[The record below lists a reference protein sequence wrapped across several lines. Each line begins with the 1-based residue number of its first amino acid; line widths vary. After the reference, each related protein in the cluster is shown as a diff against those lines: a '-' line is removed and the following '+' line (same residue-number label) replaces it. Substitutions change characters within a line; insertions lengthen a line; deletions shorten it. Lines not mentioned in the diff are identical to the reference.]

1 MKSFPR
7 EEIISAQYETSVT
20 VQCEASGFP
29 RPTVTFLINGVNSYA
44 ENKGHTIMEPYKTTV
59 TYVVTMPSDV
69 ECHISN
75 RMGNTFWRIKV
86 NLKGK
91 SFNKKFKSRVWMRYM
106 FRVHHFS
113 ISFYGN
119 SLKSLHEKGI
129 VVWRNQIFPMDWYM
143 LCTFSTPCDFWV
155 MIVIN
160 QSEHGFQYF
169 FFDRWR
175 PVISQSCLKINGWDF
190 HVWPQGSFV
199 WKIQDTVSLAGEYS
213 YVFIHR
219 STWFQRCRS
228 CKIQVISAQILILV
242 FETRLQHAV
251 WLRFLNLI

>member
-44 ENKGHTIMEPYKTTV
+44 VNKGHTIMEPYKTTV

-75 RMGNTFWRIKV
+75 RMGNTFWRIRV

-91 SFNKKFKSRVWMRYM
+91 SFNKSSKAVCEWGICLEFTILVSVSMETLWKVLMRKE
-106 FRVHHFS
+106 S
-113 ISFYGN
+113 WYGEIR
-119 SLKSLHEKGI
+119 S
-129 VVWRNQIFPMDWYM
+129 
-143 LCTFSTPCDFWV
+143 PCDFWA

-251 WLRFLNLI
+251 WLIFLNLI

>member
-44 ENKGHTIMEPYKTTV
+44 VNKGHTIMEPYKTTV

-91 SFNKKFKSRVWMRYM
+91 SFNKKFKSRAWMRYM

-129 VVWRNQIFPMDWYM
+129 VVWRNQIFPMDWNM
-143 LCTFSTPCDFWV
+143 LCTFSTPCDFWA

-169 FFDRWR
+169 FSTDDDPSF
-175 PVISQSCLKINGWDF
+175 LKAVFRLTDETFTSDLKDPLSEKFKTLSAWLENILM
-190 HVWPQGSFV
+190 
-199 WKIQDTVSLAGEYS
+199 SLYTEVHGFRDVE
-213 YVFIHR
+213 V
-219 STWFQRCRS
+219 
-228 CKIQVISAQILILV
+228 V
-242 FETRLQHAV
+242 
-251 WLRFLNLI
+251 RFR

>member
-44 ENKGHTIMEPYKTTV
+44 VNKGHTIMEPYKTTV

-129 VVWRNQIFPMDWYM
+129 VVWRNQIFPMDWNM
-143 LCTFSTPCDFWV
+143 LCTFSTPCDFWA

-169 FFDRWR
+169 FSTDDDPSF
-175 PVISQSCLKINGWDF
+175 LKAVLRLTDETFTSDLKDPLSEKFKTLSAWLENILM
-190 HVWPQGSFV
+190 
-199 WKIQDTVSLAGEYS
+199 SLYTEVHGFRDVE
-213 YVFIHR
+213 V
-219 STWFQRCRS
+219 
-228 CKIQVISAQILILV
+228 V
-242 FETRLQHAV
+242 
-251 WLRFLNLI
+251 RFR

>member
-44 ENKGHTIMEPYKTTV
+44 VNKGHTIMEPYKTTV

-129 VVWRNQIFPMDWYM
+129 VVWRNQIFPMDWNM

-169 FFDRWR
+169 FSTDDDPSF
-175 PVISQSCLKINGWDF
+175 LKAVLRLTDETFTSDLKDPLSEKFKTLSAWLENILM
-190 HVWPQGSFV
+190 
-199 WKIQDTVSLAGEYS
+199 SLYTEVHGFRDVE
-213 YVFIHR
+213 V
-219 STWFQRCRS
+219 
-228 CKIQVISAQILILV
+228 V
-242 FETRLQHAV
+242 
-251 WLRFLNLI
+251 RFR

>member
-1 MKSFPR
+1 MLCCFFKETPPLMKSFPR

-44 ENKGHTIMEPYKTTV
+44 VNKGHTIMEPYKTTV

-119 SLKSLHEKGI
+119 SLKVFMRKESWYGEIRFFRWIEICCVHFPHR
-129 VVWRNQIFPMDWYM
+129 VIFEWW
-143 LCTFSTPCDFWV
+143 S
-155 MIVIN
+155 
-160 QSEHGFQYF
+160 S
-169 FFDRWR
+169 
-175 PVISQSCLKINGWDF
+175 
-190 HVWPQGSFV
+190 
-199 WKIQDTVSLAGEYS
+199 
-213 YVFIHR
+213 
-219 STWFQRCRS
+219 
-228 CKIQVISAQILILV
+228 
-242 FETRLQHAV
+242 
-251 WLRFLNLI
+251 

>member
-44 ENKGHTIMEPYKTTV
+44 VNKGHTIMEPYKTTV

-129 VVWRNQIFPMDWYM
+129 VVSRNQIFPMDWNM
-143 LCTFSTPCDFWV
+143 LCTFSTPCDFWA

-169 FFDRWR
+169 FSTDDDPSF
-175 PVISQSCLKINGWDF
+175 LKAVLRLTDETFTSDLKDPLSEKFKTLSAWLENILMSLYTE
-190 HVWPQGSFV
+190 VQGFRDV
-199 WKIQDTVSLAGEYS
+199 EV
-213 YVFIHR
+213 V
-219 STWFQRCRS
+219 
-228 CKIQVISAQILILV
+228 
-242 FETRLQHAV
+242 
-251 WLRFLNLI
+251 RFR

>member
-44 ENKGHTIMEPYKTTV
+44 VNKGHTIMEPYKTTV

-129 VVWRNQIFPMDWYM
+129 VVWRNQIFPMDWNM
-143 LCTFSTPCDFWV
+143 LCTFSTPCDFWA

-169 FFDRWR
+169 FSTDDDPSF
-175 PVISQSCLKINGWDF
+175 LKAVLRLTDETFTSDLKDPLSEKFKTLSAWLENILMSLYTE
-190 HVWPQGSFV
+190 VQGFRDV
-199 WKIQDTVSLAGEYS
+199 EV
-213 YVFIHR
+213 V
-219 STWFQRCRS
+219 
-228 CKIQVISAQILILV
+228 
-242 FETRLQHAV
+242 
-251 WLRFLNLI
+251 RFR

>member
-44 ENKGHTIMEPYKTTV
+44 VNKGHTIMEPYKTTV

-119 SLKSLHEKGI
+119 SLKSPHEKGI
-129 VVWRNQIFPMDWYM
+129 VVWRNQITVWFLSDDRHKSKRTW
-143 LCTFSTPCDFWV
+143 FS
-155 MIVIN
+155 I
-160 QSEHGFQYF
+160 F
-169 FFDRWR
+169 FFR
-175 PVISQSCLKINGWDF
+175 QM
-190 HVWPQGSFV
+190 
-199 WKIQDTVSLAGEYS
+199 T
-213 YVFIHR
+213 
-219 STWFQRCRS
+219 
-228 CKIQVISAQILILV
+228 
-242 FETRLQHAV
+242 TRHFSKLS
-251 WLRFLNLI
+251 

>member
-44 ENKGHTIMEPYKTTV
+44 VNKGHTIMEPYKTTV

-129 VVWRNQIFPMDWYM
+129 VVSRNQIFPIDWNM
-143 LCTFSTPCDFWV
+143 LCTFSTPCDFWA

-169 FFDRWR
+169 FSTDDDPSF
-175 PVISQSCLKINGWDF
+175 LKAVLRLTDETFTSDLKDPLSEKFKTLSAWLENILMSLYTE
-190 HVWPQGSFV
+190 VQGFRDV
-199 WKIQDTVSLAGEYS
+199 EV
-213 YVFIHR
+213 V
-219 STWFQRCRS
+219 
-228 CKIQVISAQILILV
+228 
-242 FETRLQHAV
+242 
-251 WLRFLNLI
+251 RFR

>member
-106 FRVHHFS
+106 FRVHHQFLWKLFEKSSWERNRGIEKSDFSDGLKYVVYVFHTVWFLSDDRHKSKRTWFS
-113 ISFYGN
+113 I
-119 SLKSLHEKGI
+119 
-129 VVWRNQIFPMDWYM
+129 
-143 LCTFSTPCDFWV
+143 
-155 MIVIN
+155 
-160 QSEHGFQYF
+160 F

>member
-44 ENKGHTIMEPYKTTV
+44 VNKGHTIMEPYKTTV

-129 VVWRNQIFPMDWYM
+129 VVSRNQIFPMDWNM
-143 LCTFSTPCDFWV
+143 LCTFSTPCDFWA

-169 FFDRWR
+169 FSTDDDPSF
-175 PVISQSCLKINGWDF
+175 LKAVLRLTDETFTSDLKDPLSEKFKTLSAWLENILM
-190 HVWPQGSFV
+190 
-199 WKIQDTVSLAGEYS
+199 SLYTEVHGFRDVE
-213 YVFIHR
+213 V
-219 STWFQRCRS
+219 
-228 CKIQVISAQILILV
+228 V
-242 FETRLQHAV
+242 
-251 WLRFLNLI
+251 RFR

>member
-20 VQCEASGFP
+20 VQCKASGFP

-44 ENKGHTIMEPYKTTV
+44 VNKGHTIMEPYKTTV

-129 VVWRNQIFPMDWYM
+129 VVWRNQIFPINIF
-143 LCTFSTPCDFWV
+143 FSTDDDPSFLKAVLRLTDETFTSDLKDPL
-155 MIVIN
+155 
-160 QSEHGFQYF
+160 SEKFKTLSAWLENILMSLYTEVHGFR
-169 FFDRWR
+169 D
-175 PVISQSCLKINGWDF
+175 VE
-190 HVWPQGSFV
+190 VV
-199 WKIQDTVSLAGEYS
+199 
-213 YVFIHR
+213 
-219 STWFQRCRS
+219 
-228 CKIQVISAQILILV
+228 
-242 FETRLQHAV
+242 
-251 WLRFLNLI
+251 RFR

>member
-91 SFNKKFKSRVWMRYM
+91 SFNKKIKSRVWMRYM

-129 VVWRNQIFPMDWYM
+129 VVWRNQIFPMDWNM
-143 LCTFSTPCDFWV
+143 LCTFSTVWFLSDDQHNSKRTWFS
-155 MIVIN
+155 I
-160 QSEHGFQYF
+160 F
-169 FFDRWR
+169 FFWQMM
-175 PVISQSCLKINGWDF
+175 ICHFSELF
-190 HVWPQGSFV
+190 
-199 WKIQDTVSLAGEYS
+199 
-213 YVFIHR
+213 
-219 STWFQRCRS
+219 
-228 CKIQVISAQILILV
+228 
-242 FETRLQHAV
+242 
-251 WLRFLNLI
+251 

>member
-29 RPTVTFLINGVNSYA
+29 RPTVMFLINGVNSYA
-44 ENKGHTIMEPYKTTV
+44 VNTGHTIMEPYKTTV

-129 VVWRNQIFPMDWYM
+129 VVSRNQIFPIDWNM
-143 LCTFSTPCDFWV
+143 LCTFSTPCDFWA

-169 FFDRWR
+169 FSTDDDPSF
-175 PVISQSCLKINGWDF
+175 LKAVLRLTDETFTSDLKDPLSEKFKTLSAWLENILMSLYTE
-190 HVWPQGSFV
+190 VQGFRDV
-199 WKIQDTVSLAGEYS
+199 EV
-213 YVFIHR
+213 V
-219 STWFQRCRS
+219 
-228 CKIQVISAQILILV
+228 
-242 FETRLQHAV
+242 
-251 WLRFLNLI
+251 RFR

>member
-44 ENKGHTIMEPYKTTV
+44 VNKGHTIMEPYKTTV

-129 VVWRNQIFPMDWYM
+129 VVWRNQIFPMDWNM
-143 LCTFSTPCDFWV
+143 LCTFSTPCDFWA

-169 FFDRWR
+169 FFR
-175 PVISQSCLKINGWDF
+175 QM
-190 HVWPQGSFV
+190 
-199 WKIQDTVSLAGEYS
+199 T
-213 YVFIHR
+213 
-219 STWFQRCRS
+219 
-228 CKIQVISAQILILV
+228 
-242 FETRLQHAV
+242 TRHFSKLS
-251 WLRFLNLI
+251 

>member
-7 EEIISAQYETSVT
+7 EEIISAQYETGVT

-44 ENKGHTIMEPYKTTV
+44 VNKGHTIMEPYKTTV

-75 RMGNTFWRIKV
+75 RKGNTFWRIKV

-129 VVWRNQIFPMDWYM
+129 CCMEKSDFSDGLKYVVYVFHTVWFLSDDQHNSKRTWFSIFFFLIDDD
-143 LCTFSTPCDFWV
+143 LSFLKAVLRLTDETFTSDLKDPL
-155 MIVIN
+155 
-160 QSEHGFQYF
+160 SEKFKTLSAWLENILMSLYTEVHGFR
-169 FFDRWR
+169 D
-175 PVISQSCLKINGWDF
+175 VE
-190 HVWPQGSFV
+190 VV
-199 WKIQDTVSLAGEYS
+199 
-213 YVFIHR
+213 
-219 STWFQRCRS
+219 
-228 CKIQVISAQILILV
+228 
-242 FETRLQHAV
+242 
-251 WLRFLNLI
+251 RFR

>member
-44 ENKGHTIMEPYKTTV
+44 VNKGHTIMEPYKTTV

-129 VVWRNQIFPMDWYM
+129 VVSRNQIFPIDWNM
-143 LCTFSTPCDFWV
+143 LCTFSTPCDFWA

-169 FFDRWR
+169 FSTDDDPSF
-175 PVISQSCLKINGWDF
+175 LKAVLRLTDETFTSDLKDPLSEKFKTLSAWLENILM
-190 HVWPQGSFV
+190 
-199 WKIQDTVSLAGEYS
+199 SLYTEVHGFRDVE
-213 YVFIHR
+213 V
-219 STWFQRCRS
+219 
-228 CKIQVISAQILILV
+228 V
-242 FETRLQHAV
+242 
-251 WLRFLNLI
+251 RFR

>member
-44 ENKGHTIMEPYKTTV
+44 VNKGHTIMEPYKTTV

-91 SFNKKFKSRVWMRYM
+91 SFDKKIKSRVRMRYM

-129 VVWRNQIFPMDWYM
+129 VVWRNQIFPMDWNM

-160 QSEHGFQYF
+160 QSEHGFQIF
-169 FFDRWR
+169 FSTDDDPSF
-175 PVISQSCLKINGWDF
+175 LKAVLRLTDETFTSDLKDPLSEKFKTLSAWLENILM
-190 HVWPQGSFV
+190 
-199 WKIQDTVSLAGEYS
+199 SLYTEVHGFRDVE
-213 YVFIHR
+213 V
-219 STWFQRCRS
+219 
-228 CKIQVISAQILILV
+228 V
-242 FETRLQHAV
+242 
-251 WLRFLNLI
+251 RFR

>member
-91 SFNKKFKSRVWMRYM
+91 SFDKKFKSRVWMRYM

-129 VVWRNQIFPMDWYM
+129 VVWRNQIFPMDWNM

-169 FFDRWR
+169 FSTDDDPSF
-175 PVISQSCLKINGWDF
+175 LKAVLRLTDETFTSDLKDPLSEKFKTLSAWLENILM
-190 HVWPQGSFV
+190 
-199 WKIQDTVSLAGEYS
+199 SLYTEVHGFRDVE
-213 YVFIHR
+213 V
-219 STWFQRCRS
+219 
-228 CKIQVISAQILILV
+228 V
-242 FETRLQHAV
+242 
-251 WLRFLNLI
+251 RFR

>member
-44 ENKGHTIMEPYKTTV
+44 VNKGHTIMEPYKTTV

-75 RMGNTFWRIKV
+75 RMGNTFWRIRV

-91 SFNKKFKSRVWMRYM
+91 SFNKSSKAVCEWGICLEFTILVSVSMETLWKVLMRKE
-106 FRVHHFS
+106 S
-113 ISFYGN
+113 WYGEIR
-119 SLKSLHEKGI
+119 S
-129 VVWRNQIFPMDWYM
+129 
-143 LCTFSTPCDFWV
+143 PCDFWA

-169 FFDRWR
+169 FFR
-175 PVISQSCLKINGWDF
+175 QM
-190 HVWPQGSFV
+190 
-199 WKIQDTVSLAGEYS
+199 T
-213 YVFIHR
+213 
-219 STWFQRCRS
+219 
-228 CKIQVISAQILILV
+228 
-242 FETRLQHAV
+242 TRHFSKLS
-251 WLRFLNLI
+251 

>member
-44 ENKGHTIMEPYKTTV
+44 VNKGHTIMEPYKTTV

-75 RMGNTFWRIKV
+75 RKGNTFWRIKV

-91 SFNKKFKSRVWMRYM
+91 SFNKKIKSRVWMRYM

-129 VVWRNQIFPMDWYM
+129 VVWRNQIFPMDWNM

-169 FFDRWR
+169 FSTDDDPSF
-175 PVISQSCLKINGWDF
+175 LKAVLRLTDETFTSDLKDPLSEKFKTLSAWLENILM
-190 HVWPQGSFV
+190 
-199 WKIQDTVSLAGEYS
+199 SLYTEVHGFRDVE
-213 YVFIHR
+213 V
-219 STWFQRCRS
+219 
-228 CKIQVISAQILILV
+228 V
-242 FETRLQHAV
+242 
-251 WLRFLNLI
+251 RFR

>member
-44 ENKGHTIMEPYKTTV
+44 VNKGHTIMEPYKTTV

-129 VVWRNQIFPMDWYM
+129 VVSRNQIFPIDWNM
-143 LCTFSTPCDFWV
+143 LCTFSTPCDFWA

-169 FFDRWR
+169 FSTDDDPSF
-175 PVISQSCLKINGWDF
+175 LKAVLRLTDETFTSDLNDPLSEKFKTLSAWLENILMSLYTE
-190 HVWPQGSFV
+190 VQGFRDV
-199 WKIQDTVSLAGEYS
+199 EV
-213 YVFIHR
+213 V
-219 STWFQRCRS
+219 
-228 CKIQVISAQILILV
+228 
-242 FETRLQHAV
+242 
-251 WLRFLNLI
+251 RFR